1 MGKILG
7 EGDRQKFGA
16 AGSRDRNDSVSSHLE
31 HEPKL
36 PHTPWEGQS
45 TPHRHHLP
53 CMTLGIGP
61 ISFFIFFDK

>member
-36 PHTPWEGQS
+36 PT
-45 TPHRHHLP
+45 HLGKDNQ
-53 CMTLGIGP
+53 LRID
-61 ISFFIFFDK
+61 IIYLA

>member
-31 HEPKL
+31 HEPKF

-53 CMTLGIGP
+53 CMTLGTGP
-61 ISFFIFFDK
+61 ISFFYIF